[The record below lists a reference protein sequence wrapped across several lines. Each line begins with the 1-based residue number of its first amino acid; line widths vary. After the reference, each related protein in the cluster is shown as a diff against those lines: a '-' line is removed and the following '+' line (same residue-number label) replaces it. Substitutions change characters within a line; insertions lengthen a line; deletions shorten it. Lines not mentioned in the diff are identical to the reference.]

1 MRHAADGLP
10 ISRAPAGRGRA
21 LARTGTA
28 HGLRNGLC
36 YGLRLYNLVL
46 AVISSLPSMPW
57 YLGGPASTTT
67 PLRPDGALL
76 AAWNAGVARGNL
88 QDNGRRYLHG
98 VIGAA
103 RIADVALGPDPFP
116 GARRAV
122 LEPASLAQ
130 AALILAG
137 VAPRRRT
144 AI

>member
-1 MRHAADGLP
+1 M
-10 ISRAPAGRGRA
+10 
-21 LARTGTA
+21 
-28 HGLRNGLC
+28 
-36 YGLRLYNLVL
+36 
-46 AVISSLPSMPW
+46 
-57 YLGGPASTTT
+57 
-67 PLRPDGALL
+67 
-76 AAWNAGVARGNL
+76 
-88 QDNGRRYLHG
+88 
-98 VIGAA
+98 IGAA